1 MKWKFN
7 NDQFLRKKI
16 KELKSIKKKEF
27 KSKFD
32 DLMHI
37 ITHYNLNVDQNFEII
52 NFINKNLKLIHKDSN
67 FKKMKILV
75 LTNHFFEYFKDEII
89 LNGFHRNLLLDLD
102 FAEIDN
108 YNISEIYKRK
118 NIKKD
123 HYDLI
128 LISIFPNYFDELKL
142 DYFKFYTNI
151 IKSVKNFSDKKIV
164 ITDIPSLS
172 KNVFESN
179 IINKLNDKI
188 NKFLKKNDCHLWG
201 INKLIKRYG
210 EEFIHDREFFFDNK
224 IFFNPRNIKIISD
237 NFCSIISHI
246 SFSSPRAI
254 ITDLDNTFWKGIL
267 GDDGIDKVDFSTGNS
282 LTEPFNIYQN
292 FLNNMYNKGIFINI
306 ASKND
311 YDYVKKAFLKRNFKI
326 KFNNFTCKKINWNKK
341 SENIYQIAKE
351 LNLSL
356 DNILFIDD
364 NNSERFEVLQS
375 LKKIKVINFKNIN
388 DLITNI
394 GDANYFGNTQKNKIN
409 RSKSVQILKKYQ
421 KDKSKFNN
429 YNDFLKDLK
438 MRCIESPFSEKN
450 SERLSEMTYKTNQ
463 FNFTFKRYNKD
474 EIKKII
480 KSNNLAFSYKL
491 RDRFIDHGIIA
502 SINIQI
508 HKNKS
513 ATLDSF
519 VMSCRV
525 FDKDLE
531 NFILLSIKK
540 KLIKLNINKINTYF
554 IRTDRNKRFYDF
566 YKNFNFEKVKSTKNK
581 DFYSARINSIDEK
594 EHFIS
599 KVTS

>member
-1 MKWKFN
+1 MKWKFD

-16 KELKSIKKKEF
+16 KELRSIKKIEF

-32 DLMHI
+32 DLMNVI
-37 ITHYNLNVDQNFEII
+37 SHYNLNVDQNFEII
-52 NFINKNLKLIHKDSN
+52 NFINKNLKLINKDSN

-75 LTNHFFEYFKDEII
+75 LTNHYFEYFKDEII

-102 FAEIDN
+102 FAEIEN

-151 IKSVKNFSDKKIV
+151 IRSIKNFSDKKIV

-172 KNVFESN
+172 KNVFENN
-179 IINKLNDKI
+179 IIYKLNDKI

-201 INKLIKRYG
+201 VNKLIERHG

-282 LTEPFNIYQN
+282 STEPFNIYQN

-326 KFNNFTCKKINWNKK
+326 KFNNFTCKKINWDKK

-364 NNSERFEVLQS
+364 NNSERFEVLRS

-394 GDANYFGNTQKNKIN
+394 SDANYFNNTQKNKIN
-409 RSKSVQILKKYQ
+409 RSKSIQILKNYQ
-421 KDKSKFNN
+421 KDKSKYNN

-438 MRCIESPFSEKN
+438 MKCVESPFSEKN

-463 FNFTFKRYNKD
+463 FNFTFKRYNIN

-480 KSNNLAFSYKL
+480 KSNNLALSYKL
-491 RDRFIDHGIIA
+491 RDRFIDHGIVA
-502 SINIQI
+502 SINIKI
-508 HKNKS
+508 LKNKE
-513 ATLDSF
+513 AVIDSF

-525 FDKDLE
+525 FDKHLE
-531 NFILLSIKK
+531 NFIFNSIKK
-540 KLIKLNINKINTYF
+540 KLLHLKIKKLTTFF
-554 IRTDRNKRFYDF
+554 IRTDRNKRFYNFYENYNFIKFKKEKNKIF
-566 YKNFNFEKVKSTKNK
+566 YKILVENISESKT
-581 DFYSARINSIDEK
+581 YIN
-594 EHFIS
+594 
-599 KVTS
+599 